1 MTAAAIDMDEVR
13 RVLLGAIKPAGTFTR
28 RGLARAAGLD
38 RDAVYDILQGRNR
51 NPSIRVLA
59 ALAAAMEADVSVF
72 GVAPRSEM
80 PSEAELEQAILEAL
94 PDMPRRGS
102 FERKAS
108 FLAAAVAGALGL
120 PQDRQA
126 SLHAPAILPG
136 PGTSAASPPP
146 DPTIRA

>member
-1 MTAAAIDMDEVR
+1 MNEVR
-13 RVLLGAIKPAGTFTR
+13 RALLGAVKPAGSFTR

-51 NPSIRVLA
+51 NPSIRVLT
-59 ALAAAMEADVSVF
+59 ALAAALDADVSLF
-72 GVAPRSEM
+72 GVAPRSDM

-102 FERKAS
+102 PERKAS

-120 PQDRQA
+120 PQDRR
-126 SLHAPAILPG
+126 
-136 PGTSAASPPP
+136 ASPPGRETLP
-146 DPTIRA
+146 GRGTSKASRLPSPTTRA

>member
-1 MTAAAIDMDEVR
+1 MSAAEIDMNEVR
-13 RVLLGAIKPAGTFTR
+13 RVLLGAVRPSGEFTR

-59 ALAAAMEADVSVF
+59 ALAAALDTDLSVF
-72 GVAPRSEM
+72 GVAPRSDM
-80 PSEAELEQAILEAL
+80 PSEAELERAILEAL

-120 PQDRQA
+120 PQGRQA
-126 SLHAPAILPG
+126 NLSAPESLPVRG
-136 PGTSAASPPP
+136 SATASRLR
-146 DPTIRA
+146 DPTIQA